1 MMWRRSSERAIAS
14 WGRPVPGADSSGGV
28 ALDDDSKQ
36 LGNIKERESL
46 IGQDATTP
54 LHLIRQKEL
63 ELSGRVLKAREQ
75 AAETVTT
82 SRKQAAEIISHAET
96 EAEAE
101 SRAWEEKRMA
111 DARAEAESVRGGVG
125 DSITELEAQV
135 AKRKSAAVDAIV
147 ERVTRV

>member
-1 MMWRRSSERAIAS
+1 
-14 WGRPVPGADSSGGV
+14 
-28 ALDDDSKQ
+28 LDDDSKQ

-63 ELSGRVLKAREQ
+63 ELSGRVLKSREQ
-75 AAETVTT
+75 AAEIVTAA
-82 SRKQAAEIISHAET
+82 RRQAAEVVSRA

-101 SRAWEEKRMA
+101 TESKTWEEQRMA
-111 DARAEAESVRGGVG
+111 EARVEADAVRASVAS
-125 DSITELEAQV
+125 SIAELEAQV
-135 AKRKSAAVDAIV
+135 AQRKSTAVDAII